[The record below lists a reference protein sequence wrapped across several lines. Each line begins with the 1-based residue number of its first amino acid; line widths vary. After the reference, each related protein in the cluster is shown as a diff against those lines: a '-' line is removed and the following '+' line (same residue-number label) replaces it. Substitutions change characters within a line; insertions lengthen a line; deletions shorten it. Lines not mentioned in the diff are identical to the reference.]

1 MTETAHDNALLDAYL
16 RDHRAA
22 ADAGL
27 ALAERCRR
35 SNEGTDLAVLLGD
48 ITAEIAA
55 DRDSLDRIM
64 TRLGVP
70 ENKLK
75 SLASRA
81 AELVARVKSNGV
93 FTHYSP
99 SSRVVELEGLLAGID
114 AKRSL
119 WASLRT
125 VADERPQLDAGE
137 LDELIAGDLSA
148 RAVDAPARC
157 GRPHR
162 VLRPRTQM
170 TS

>member
-1 MTETAHDNALLDAYL
+1 MLDAYL

-55 DRDSLDRIM
+55 DRDRLDRIM

-81 AELVARVKSNGV
+81 AELVVRVKSNGV

-99 SSRVVELEGLLAGID
+99 SSRSSSSKGSSPGSTPSGACGDRCEPSPTND
-114 AKRSL
+114 RSSTP
-119 WASLRT
+119 AS
-125 VADERPQLDAGE
+125 
-137 LDELIAGDLSA
+137 S
-148 RAVDAPARC
+148 
-157 GRPHR
+157 
-162 VLRPRTQM
+162 